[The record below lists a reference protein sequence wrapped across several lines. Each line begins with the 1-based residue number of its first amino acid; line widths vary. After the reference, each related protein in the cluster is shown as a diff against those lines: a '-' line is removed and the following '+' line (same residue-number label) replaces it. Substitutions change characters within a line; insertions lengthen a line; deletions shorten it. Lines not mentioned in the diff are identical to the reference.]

1 MFLLCVILWVKN
13 MQIIYMK
20 YNIADIL
27 YKIVNQ
33 SLDEIITEEMI
44 INA

>member
-1 MFLLCVILWVKN
+1 MENNNKCYTINIF
-13 MQIIYMK
+13 MK